1 MVPKTKGLSLSQR
14 VSSFLHLSPSNPV
27 LQWATSTGCWGA
39 EWPLLCLTSLTWGLH
54 PQPLPISWG
63 IHLSSGL
70 SFQLCCIVGGVF
82 FSSLY
87 SCLLA
92 EPCSTVTALC
102 SPCLLLLQLTGV
114 LGQTSTQVITLPS
127 AVWDCWWTLVPAPRS
142 AHSVQILWDCVL

>member
-1 MVPKTKGLSLSQR
+1 M
-14 VSSFLHLSPSNPV
+14 
-27 LQWATSTGCWGA
+27 GCWGA

-70 SFQLCCIVGGVF
+70 SFQLCYIVGGVF

-102 SPCLLLLQLTGV
+102 SALPLAASADRSSRTDLHPSHHPAFSSLGLLMD
-114 LGQTSTQVITLPS
+114 LGTSSQVCSLCSDPMGLCPVGEGSLSTL
-127 AVWDCWWTLVPAPRS
+127 A
-142 AHSVQILWDCVL
+142 